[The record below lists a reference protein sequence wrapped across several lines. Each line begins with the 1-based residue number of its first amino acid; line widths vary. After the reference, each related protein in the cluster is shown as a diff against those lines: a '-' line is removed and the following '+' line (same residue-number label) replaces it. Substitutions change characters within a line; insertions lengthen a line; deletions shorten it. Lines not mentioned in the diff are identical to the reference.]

1 MLLRIE
7 LGKISDSF
15 NSSSPPR
22 LCLRCFPHIVNLA
35 CQAALGAITDVG
47 EEPLPEYES
56 YDGKDCIVTISA
68 LTNAVIPIFFGCYHL
83 IIINWYRFK
92 TATSRDNAFQNM

>member
-56 YDGKDCIVTISA
+56 YDGKDCIVTIRA

-83 IIINWYRFK
+83 IIIN
-92 TATSRDNAFQNM
+92 